1 MLCTKCFSQI
11 PDDATVCPF
20 CKAKNPQKKFRVN
33 IPEEK
38 LEGTEEI
45 EDPRKPA
52 ESGEEFRELPPLPD
66 ISELFSN
73 GTKEKT
79 KDEPLKENEEADP
92 VSAEEADESA
102 AAEKKSEDKA
112 EEAENSSPAE
122 EEKGEEPASEEKSEQ
137 KPAVL
142 QKENLQNALRLERL
156 AEAQARKEKKA
167 RISVFVLTAV
177 CAVAMIALTFVSK
190 YTGVFKV
197 TPDNVKTVA
206 FSGFSQSERTSFEGY
221 AGFFSAFLKT
231 GFDKDTVSQDELLG
245 RLLPQKNN
253 GLYYAFFGKTAAVI
267 TDEADPAHRF
277 ESGKNEETGE
287 SVYGYCKLKKSSVEK
302 IFSNLGKEIV
312 HCANSRDYY
321 YYDGYYYFAA
331 DKSDQSAS
339 KYTVG
344 VSDSKRTEDGNYY
357 VTCSLQKDGSEKTS
371 TLYCTVSL
379 TKSDEGNR
387 WQLLELSSSP
397 LFSEDGKKIV
407 SESGKGVL
415 SYEMKT
421 EKIEV
426 KTKKGI
432 HFADYIIE
440 YPVFTTSDT
449 TEDATTQKAAL
460 TLNTLYEELLS
471 KYRAQAETANTLYR
485 RYIKKGGKKSAL
497 PGYTYV
503 SSSVTF
509 DRNGYISLL
518 EETNEYVP
526 LQTEAKTVATS
537 NSTDETE
544 AEPVNAGIL
553 LPTTTFEGYTLNIET
568 GEFVKKDSVL
578 GKDYYS
584 IQQKLFSIYY
594 QSHNETEVDP
604 ETGEAIIPADTEEIG
619 TALSSSAWALSEDGV
634 SFSYINPLGF
644 NETVVLP
651 FGEISDA
658 ELKF

>member
-38 LEGTEEI
+38 LEETEEL
-45 EDPRKPA
+45 EDPRKSA
-52 ESGEEFRELPPLPD
+52 ESGDEVRELPPLPD
-66 ISELFSN
+66 ISELFSD
-73 GTKEKT
+73 GTKEK
-79 KDEPLKENEEADP
+79 KEEEPLEEKAAFAEEGLEPEENEQPSELSSEP
-92 VSAEEADESA
+92 DE
-102 AAEKKSEDKA
+102 
-112 EEAENSSPAE
+112 SSPAE
-122 EEKGEEPASEEKSEQ
+122 EESQKPDEPEERGES

-142 QKENLQNALRLERL
+142 QKEELQNALRLERL
-156 AEAQARKEKKA
+156 AEAQTKKEKKA
-167 RISVFVLTAV
+167 RISVFVLAAF
-177 CAVAMIALTFVSK
+177 CAVAMVALTFVGK
-190 YTGVFKV
+190 YTDVFKV
-197 TPDNVKTVA
+197 SPDNVKTVA
-206 FSGFSQSERTSFEGY
+206 FSGFSQSEKTSFEGY

-231 GFDKDTVSQDELLG
+231 GFDKKTVSQDELLE
-245 RLLPQKNN
+245 RFLPQKNN
-253 GLYYAFFGKTAAVI
+253 GLYYAFFGKTAAVV

-287 SVYGYCKLKKSSVEK
+287 SVFGYCKVKKSSVEK

-331 DKSDQSAS
+331 DKSDKSTS
-339 KYTVG
+339 KYSVG
-344 VSDSKRTEDGNYY
+344 VSESKRTEDGNYY
-357 VTCSLQKDGSEKTS
+357 VVCSLQKEGSEKKS

-426 KTKKGI
+426 KTKNGI

-440 YPVFTTSDT
+440 YPVFTTSTDS
-449 TEDATTQKAAL
+449 EDATTQKAAL

-471 KYRAQAETANTLYR
+471 KYKAQAETANTLYR
-485 RYIKKGGKKSAL
+485 RYTKKGGKKSAL
-497 PGYTYV
+497 PAYTYV
-503 SSSVTF
+503 SSRVTF

-518 EETNEYVP
+518 EETNEYIP
-526 LQTEAKTVATS
+526 LQTETKAAE
-537 NSTDETE
+537 STDGSET
-544 AEPVNAGIL
+544 EPVNAGIL

-594 QSHNETEVDP
+594 QAHNEVETDA
-604 ETGEAIIPADTEEIG
+604 ETGEPVIPADTEEVG
-619 TALSSSAWALSEDGV
+619 MALSSSAWSLSDSGV
-634 SFSYINPLGF
+634 SFSYLNPLGF
-644 NETVVLP
+644 SETVVLP
-651 FGEISDA
+651 FGEITDT

>member
-38 LEGTEEI
+38 LEEAEEL
-45 EDPRKPA
+45 EDPRKSA
-52 ESGEEFRELPPLPD
+52 ESGDEVRELPPLPD
-66 ISELFSN
+66 ISELFSD
-73 GTKEKT
+73 GTKEK
-79 KDEPLKENEEADP
+79 KEEEPLKEKTAF
-92 VSAEEADESA
+92 AEEGLEPEENKQPSELSSEPDE
-102 AAEKKSEDKA
+102 
-112 EEAENSSPAE
+112 SSPAE
-122 EEKGEEPASEEKSEQ
+122 EESQKPDESEERGES

-142 QKENLQNALRLERL
+142 QKEELQNALRLERL
-156 AEAQARKEKKA
+156 AEAQAKKEKKA
-167 RISVFVLTAV
+167 RISVFVLAAF
-177 CAVAMIALTFVSK
+177 CAVAMVALTFVGK
-190 YTGVFKV
+190 YTDVFKV
-197 TPDNVKTVA
+197 SPDNVKTVA
-206 FSGFSQSERTSFEGY
+206 FSGFSQSEKTSFEGY
-221 AGFFSAFLKT
+221 ASFFSAFLKT
-231 GFDKDTVSQDELLG
+231 GFDKKTVSQDELLE

-253 GLYYAFFGKTAAVI
+253 GLYYAFFGKTAAVV

-287 SVYGYCKLKKSSVEK
+287 SVFGYCKVKKSSVEK

-331 DKSDQSAS
+331 DKSDKSTS
-339 KYTVG
+339 KYSVG
-344 VSDSKRTEDGNYY
+344 VSESKRTEDGNYY
-357 VTCSLQKDGSEKTS
+357 VVCSLQKEGSEKKS

-440 YPVFTTSDT
+440 YPVFTTSTDS
-449 TEDATTQKAAL
+449 EDATTQKAAL

-471 KYRAQAETANTLYR
+471 KYKAQAETANTLYR
-485 RYIKKGGKKSAL
+485 RYTKKGGKKSAL
-497 PGYTYV
+497 PAYTYV
-503 SSSVTF
+503 SSRVTF

-526 LQTEAKTVATS
+526 LQTETKAAE
-537 NSTDETE
+537 STDGSET
-544 AEPVNAGIL
+544 EPVNAGIL

-594 QSHNETEVDP
+594 QAHNEVETDA
-604 ETGEAIIPADTEEIG
+604 ETGEPAIPADTEEVG
-619 TALSSSAWALSEDGV
+619 MALSSSAWSLSDSGI
-634 SFSYINPLGF
+634 SFSYLNPLGF
-644 NETVVLP
+644 SETIVLP
-651 FGEISDA
+651 FGEITDA